1 MTVADHN
8 KFLGIGFA
16 AFAAIFFFTF
26 LLLALVSVGVF
37 VALGITM
44 ANETGDANQAGFG
57 ILGAIFTVIFYGVL
71 GLICVLPPAL
81 ASWKM
86 LKRKPGARLWG
97 IIAAI
102 VVNPPSRLGVSR
114 ALTSSVGHCQLIT
127 WTEAGKR
134 LRSSSPA
141 ALGIPEPVWL
151 KADTLQPRRAAAS
164 ISARGR

>member
-1 MTVADHN
+1 MTDIPHN
-8 KFLGIGFA
+8 KILAYGFA
-16 AFAAIFFFTF
+16 AFAAIFLFTF

-37 VALGITM
+37 VAMGITI
-44 ANETGDANQAGFG
+44 ANETGDSNQAGFG

-102 VVNPPSRLGVSR
+102 VVMPIIPLGTALGVYGLWFFFS
-114 ALTSSVGHCQLIT
+114 AK
-127 WTEAGKR
+127 GKR
-134 LRSSSPA
+134 FSL
-141 ALGIPEPVWL
+141 
-151 KADTLQPRRAAAS
+151 TQN
-164 ISARGR
+164 

>member
-1 MTVADHN
+1 MTDVPHN
-8 KFLGIGFA
+8 KILAFGFA
-16 AFAAIFFFTF
+16 AFAAIFLFTF

-37 VALGITM
+37 VALGITF
-44 ANETGDANQAGFG
+44 ASESGDPNQAGLG

-102 VVNPPSRLGVSR
+102 VVLPILPLGTALGVYS
-114 ALTSSVGHCQLIT
+114 LWFFFSGQ
-127 WTEAGKR
+127 
-134 LRSSSPA
+134 
-141 ALGIPEPVWL
+141 
-151 KADTLQPRRAAAS
+151 
-164 ISARGR
+164 ARKSGQV

>member
-1 MTVADHN
+1 MTDVPHN
-8 KFLGIGFA
+8 KILAFGFA
-16 AFAAIFFFTF
+16 AFAAIFLFTF

-37 VALGITM
+37 VALGITF
-44 ANETGDANQAGFG
+44 ASESGDPNQAGVG

-102 VVNPPSRLGVSR
+102 VVMPIFPLGTALGVYS
-114 ALTSSVGHCQLIT
+114 LWFFFNGQ
-127 WTEAGKR
+127 
-134 LRSSSPA
+134 
-141 ALGIPEPVWL
+141 
-151 KADTLQPRRAAAS
+151 
-164 ISARGR
+164 GRKSGQV

>member
-1 MTVADHN
+1 MTGVDHN
-8 KFLGIGFA
+8 KILAFGFA

-37 VALGITM
+37 VALGITF
-44 ANETGDANQAGFG
+44 ANESGDPNQAGVG

-102 VVNPPSRLGVSR
+102 VVMPILPLGTALGVYGLWFFLAR
-114 ALTSSVGHCQLIT
+114 KL
-127 WTEAGKR
+127 
-134 LRSSSPA
+134 
-141 ALGIPEPVWL
+141 
-151 KADTLQPRRAAAS
+151 AS
-164 ISARGR
+164 TDG